1 MLEKTLIFSLTTNV
15 EVTKEVCN
23 LLKVDMG
30 NCEVKHFADGE
41 IIVETLQTVRGKS
54 VYIIQ
59 STCRPVTESL
69 MELLVF
75 IDALR
80 RASAKE
86 ITAVI
91 PYYGYARQD
100 RQAKAREPITA
111 RLVADLLH
119 TAGVDRVVTLDL
131 HAPQIQGFF
140 SCPVDNMS
148 AVGMIGKYFRHK
160 LKGQEVVVVSPDHGG
175 VTRARNLAVYL
186 NSTIAIFDKRRPKPN
201 VAEITNIIGEVQG
214 KIAVIIDDIID
225 TGGTIMAATNE
236 LIKRGCT
243 KVYAACTHPVFS
255 KEALAKLEESA
266 IAELVTT
273 NTIPLIRPS
282 DKVKVLSIG
291 PMIAKTIQYIEAGES
306 ITSVYDLY
314 KD

>member
-1 MLEKTLIFSLTTNV
+1 MLERTLIFSLTSNV
-15 EVTKEVCN
+15 EVTKEVCDA
-23 LLKVDMG
+23 LKVDVG

-41 IIVETLQTVRGKS
+41 IIVETLQTVRGKN
-54 VYIIQ
+54 VYVIQ
-59 STCRPVTESL
+59 STCRPVTSSL
-69 MELLVF
+69 MELLIF

-80 RASAKE
+80 RASARE
-86 ITAVI
+86 ITAII

-119 TAGVDRVVTLDL
+119 TSGVDRVITLDL

-140 SCPVDNMS
+140 SCPVDNIS

-201 VAEITNIIGEVQG
+201 VAEIVNIIGDVSG
-214 KIAVIIDDIID
+214 KVAVIIDDIID
-225 TGGTIMAATNE
+225 TGGTIIAAANE
-236 LIKRGCT
+236 LVKRGAT

-255 KEALAKLEESA
+255 NEALNKLEAAPIDE
-266 IAELVTT
+266 IVVT
-273 NTIPLIRPS
+273 NTIPLVRES
-282 DKVKVLSIG
+282 SKVKVLSIG
-291 PMIAKTIQYIEAGES
+291 PMLAKTIQYIECGES